1 MTAKQDN
8 KARVIQGTVVS
19 NGMQDSIVVNIERLI
34 KHPRYKKYIRKST
47 KVMAHDAE
55 NVCQIGDTVSIQ
67 ECKPI
72 SKNKSWNLISIDAK
86 AKL

>member
-1 MTAKQDN
+1 MADQEN
-8 KARVIQGTVVS
+8 KARVMQGTVVS
-19 NGMQDSIVVNIERLI
+19 NGMQDSIVVMIERFI
-34 KHPRYKKYIRKST
+34 KHPKYKKFVRKST

-55 NVCQIGDTVSIQ
+55 NQCQVGDTVSIQ

-72 SKNKSWNLISIDAK
+72 SKNKSWTLVSIDAK